1 MKITDEQKQLND
13 RMAKMRAAK
22 AAKLAVRESLKKPGN
37 GFTPEVAAQ
46 LAYDDALRKPRRSQ
60 VVDGVIQVQVDV
72 DPDTRDVIL
81 VVKGQPARMRALV
94 RFAIE
99 QSVPFLN
106 DDAS

>member
-1 MKITDEQKQLND
+1 MIPDEQKRLND

-22 AAKLAVRESLKKPGN
+22 AAKLAAGVSLKKPGN
-37 GFTPEVAAQ
+37 GFPPEMAAQ
-46 LAYDDALRKPRRSQ
+46 LAYDHAIRQPSRSQ
-60 VVDGVIQVQVDV
+60 VVGGVIQVQVDA
-72 DPDTRDVIL
+72 DPDTGNVTL
-81 VVKGQPARMRALV
+81 VVKGPPAKMRALV